1 MSASPPISSLP
12 LAISLDGSE
21 EVPIVQGGT
30 TKRTTVAAM
39 STFPAS
45 GVSFVVATATPALTG
60 SRLLAGQS
68 GVVTITDGGP
78 LGNITV
84 GIGIIPANNG
94 GTGIASPTAHDILI
108 GNGAA
113 AMTQLA
119 PSATSGIPLV
129 SQGAGADPAYS
140 TASAPGGG
148 TGFSSYTIGDTLY
161 ASAANALSKLAGNI
175 TTSKQYLSQTGSGA
189 ASAAPVWATIGGAD
203 ITGAALTAANDTNVT
218 LTLGGTP
225 ATSLLR
231 AASVTAGWTGTLAV
245 ARGGTGG
252 GSASGTLLDN
262 ITGFSSTGFIQRT
275 GAGTYTFSASVP
287 ASSVTVGTTTVGG
300 GTTTRVLFDNA
311 GVLGEYTISG
321 TGSVAMTASPT
332 FTGTLTAGNA
342 NFGNPVSVATGSATA
357 FAVAANGT
365 NPAFQVDSSVGSQ
378 VAGLKVTGAVT
389 GGSVGLAAIDTGP
402 NTNLNI
408 DAKGNGNVNIN
419 TTATGVITLVRAT
432 TISAALT
439 YGGVTLSNSVTGTGS
454 MVLSTSPTLVTPALG
469 TPSSGTL
476 SNCSIPSSQIT
487 GLAAGANTFLTTGTS
502 ANLAAMLTDETGTG
516 VAVFGTSPTVT
527 TPNIV
532 GTTAVGNASAGSVG
546 EYVSSVIASG
556 SAVALTTGTPA
567 NMTSIS
573 LTAGDWDVWYIPN
586 FIPGATTNITQ
597 LLASISTTTATP
609 SLAGDSVS
617 FTTYG
622 SSGVVPAVNSGAP
635 MLQKRINVSGTTTV
649 FAVAQCSFTVSTL
662 GAWGSLQAR
671 RVR

>member
-1 MSASPPISSLP
+1 MSNIPLSSLP
-12 LAISLDGSE
+12 LAIALDGSE

-45 GVSFVVATATPALTG
+45 GVSFVMATATPALTG
-60 SRLLAGQS
+60 SRLLAGQP

-108 GNGAA
+108 GNGAS

-119 PSATSGIPLV
+119 PSATSGVPLV
-129 SQGAGADPAYS
+129 SQGASADPAYS

-175 TTSKQYLSQTGSGA
+175 TTAKQYLSQTGSGA

-262 ITGFSSTGFIQRT
+262 ITGFASTGFIQRT
-275 GAGTYTFSASVP
+275 GAGAYTFSASAP
-287 ASSVTVGTTTVGG
+287 ASSVTVGTTTIGG

-321 TGSVAMTASPT
+321 TGSVAMTANPT
-332 FTGTLTAGNA
+332 FTGTLTGASFVLGGGS
-342 NFGNPVSVATGSATA
+342 FSNPVSVATSSATA
-357 FAVAANGT
+357 FSVAAAS
-365 NPAFQVDSSVGSQ
+365 NPAFVVDTS
-378 VAGLKVTGAVT
+378 
-389 GGSVGLAAIDTGP
+389 AATQ
-402 NTNLNI
+402 
-408 DAKGNGNVNIN
+408 
-419 TTATGVITLVRAT
+419 ATGVKVSGFAAGSGASVAV
-432 TISAALT
+432 ISSGTNENLAINAKGSGQISIANSSSGPVAIGQNLI
-439 YGGVTLSNSVTGTGS
+439 YGGVTLTNAVTGTGP
-454 MVLSTSPTLVTPALG
+454 MVLGTSPAFVTPVLG
-469 TPSSGTL
+469 TPASGTL
-476 SNCSIPSSQIT
+476 TNCTIPSSQIT
-487 GLAAGANTFLTTGTS
+487 GLAAGTNTFLTTGTS

-532 GTTAVGNASAGSVG
+532 GTIAVGNASAGSVG

-556 SAVALTTGTPA
+556 SAVALTTNVGA

-597 LLASISTTTATP
+597 LLASISTTSAT
-609 SLAGDSVS
+609 SNTAGDSVS
-617 FTTYG
+617 FTSYG
-622 SSGVVPAVNSGAP
+622 SGGVVPGVNSGAP
-635 MLQKRINVSGTTTV
+635 MLQKRINVSTTTTV
-649 FAVAQCSFTVSTL
+649 FAVAQATFTVSTL